1 MVRYHNITENSDH
14 SSEEALDLDLP
25 PRPPRLPDQDSN
37 NGKKKAKK
45 NFLFKLFCGILGFNG
60 IIFILA
66 VIGIIL
72 GGYCAVELHSQNL
85 RQNDFD
91 LRLAHVEKKVDE
103 VSDLVSCSDFSVL
116 WTRTSL
122 YHTECKSKVTAK

>member
-25 PRPPRLPDQDSN
+25 PRPPRLLDQDLN

-45 NFLFKLFCGILGFNG
+45 ILFKFCILGIND

-72 GGYCAVELHSQNL
+72 GG
-85 RQNDFD
+85 
-91 LRLAHVEKKVDE
+91 
-103 VSDLVSCSDFSVL
+103 
-116 WTRTSL
+116 
-122 YHTECKSKVTAK
+122 

>member
-1 MVRYHNITENSDH
+1 MGR
-14 SSEEALDLDLP
+14 
-25 PRPPRLPDQDSN
+25 RRL
-37 NGKKKAKK
+37 KKI
-45 NFLFKLFCGILGFNG
+45 LFKFCCGILGING